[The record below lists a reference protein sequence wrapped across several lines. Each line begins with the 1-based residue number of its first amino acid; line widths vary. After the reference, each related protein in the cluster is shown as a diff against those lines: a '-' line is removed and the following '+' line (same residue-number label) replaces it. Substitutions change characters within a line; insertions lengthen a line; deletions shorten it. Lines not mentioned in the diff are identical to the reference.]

1 MLLLESSERRLNISK
16 ACSVD
21 GARERSPRE
30 VDRLSDTKFL
40 DTLAVNH
47 GCRDITCGKAVEPS
61 ARLARTSGAAVA
73 CRQRPPSIQEAYV
86 YIMSVGELVAPRAAL
101 QAVLAINLL
110 GPSTAAR
117 AHGDSF

>member
-1 MLLLESSERRLNISK
+1 M
-16 ACSVD
+16 
-21 GARERSPRE
+21 
-30 VDRLSDTKFL
+30 
-40 DTLAVNH
+40 
-47 GCRDITCGKAVEPS
+47 EPS

-110 GPSTAAR
+110 GLRARFLATAYESRDAR
-117 AHGDSF
+117 GTFAPYTTHLTVTH